1 MNFSRWRE
9 ASSRT
14 RVDLRSIKGIPRVW
28 RPLPMEDLRMA
39 EESERER
46 ERESP
51 NREQERERNRCCWIE
66 KVEGREEWKSFS
78 GADAGRAEP
87 EELHEGGFRWISS
100 RSPDA
105 VMIVRVAIHSLSRKR
120 RRL

>member
-46 ERESP
+46 ERES
-51 NREQERERNRCCWIE
+51 E
-66 KVEGREEWKSFS
+66 
-78 GADAGRAEP
+78 
-87 EELHEGGFRWISS
+87 
-100 RSPDA
+100 
-105 VMIVRVAIHSLSRKR
+105 
-120 RRL
+120 

>member
-14 RVDLRSIKGIPRVW
+14 RVDLRSIKGIPRVS

-46 ERESP
+46 ERVRIESKRGRGIDAAGLRRWKGGKSGKVLAAP
-51 NREQERERNRCCWIE
+51 TPGEQSRRSCTRG
-66 KVEGREEWKSFS
+66 VS
-78 GADAGRAEP
+78 D
-87 EELHEGGFRWISS
+87 GFL
-100 RSPDA
+100 
-105 VMIVRVAIHSLSRKR
+105 VALRM
-120 RRL
+120 L